1 MMFLLTFQNL
11 LLMSPFISTIDLG
24 HLLDFLCLS
33 NSLFFTGLLGLIF
46 SHRNF
51 LVSMLS
57 IEVMYLGVIAGFS
70 ILSVITGN
78 YFCQIYALA
87 LLILAA
93 SESAVGLGILIVLFK
108 FGRNVDFTTYE
119 ELKG

>member
-1 MMFLLTFQNL
+1 LANL
-11 LLMSPFISTIDLG
+11 IDY
-24 HLLDFLCLS
+24 LCLS
-33 NSLFFTGLLGLIF
+33 YLVFSIGLFGLIF
-46 SHRNF
+46 NYKNF

-57 IEVMYLGVIAGFS
+57 IEVMYLGI
-70 ILSVITGN
+70 ITGFAIVSIITYN

-87 LLILAA
+87 ALILAA
-93 SESAVGLGILIVLFK
+93 SESAIGLGILIVLFK

>member
-1 MMFLLTFQNL
+1 LTDTTNL
-11 LLMSPFISTIDLG
+11 ANLIDY
-24 HLLDFLCLS
+24 LCLS
-33 NSLFFTGLLGLIF
+33 YLVFSIGLFGLIF
-46 SHRNF
+46 NYKNF

-57 IEVMYLGVIAGFS
+57 IEVMYLGI
-70 ILSVITGN
+70 ITGFAVISIVTCN
-78 YFCQIYALA
+78 HSSQVYALSA
-87 LLILAA
+87 LILAA